1 MMNEQFY
8 PDDVIYVDQP
18 DGFRHT
24 KGVVISCENGIVK
37 GKEFEMKGAGFVGEF
52 QAPAHLVQLVH
63 RPVAN
68 AEIARLNEVIDS
80 RNRIVDELCA
90 ITGEI
95 WPPHALDRVTH
106 MKSELQRQAAK
117 LMTSGFDTAALPVKS
132 TGMEVWRSMAMR
144 YSIALEDIADGAT
157 NPVELAT
164 KALQKE

>member
-1 MMNEQFY
+1 MEQPEKTY
-8 PDDVIYVDQP
+8 REIIE
-18 DGFRHT
+18 DGDAQRELHKKQAEKDFNDPVFLREALELEHEDR
-24 KGVVISCENGIVK
+24 KRVK
-37 GKEFEMKGAGFVGEF
+37 RELA
-52 QAPAHLVQLVH
+52 A
-63 RPVAN
+63 AN